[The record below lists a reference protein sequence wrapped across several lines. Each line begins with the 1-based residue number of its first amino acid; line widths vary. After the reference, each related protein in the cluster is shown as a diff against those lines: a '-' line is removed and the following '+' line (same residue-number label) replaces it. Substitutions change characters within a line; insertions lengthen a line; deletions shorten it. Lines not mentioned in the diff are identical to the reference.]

1 MSKGIVIGL
10 TGGIGTGKSTVARIL
25 KDLGLKL
32 IDADQ
37 IGHEFLTSGTKV
49 YNQLVK
55 SFGEKI
61 LRPDGEIDRKVLGGL
76 VFSDAKKRQI
86 LNNLTHSAIREEIIE
101 KIEESRGRGEDVVVE
116 IPLLFEA
123 KMESLVDE
131 VWVVVASSQTQI
143 QRVMI
148 RGSLSRTEAIQRIS
162 TQMPLEQKKALA
174 DVVINNEGTL
184 EDLRAKVEQ
193 SWIATKKRR
202 KK

>member
-1 MSKGIVIGL
+1 MSKEIVIGL

-61 LRPDGEIDRKVLGGL
+61 LRPDGEIDREVLGGL

-86 LNNLTHSAIREEIIE
+86 LNNLTHPAIREEIIE

-116 IPLLFEA
+116 
-123 KMESLVDE
+123 
-131 VWVVVASSQTQI
+131 TG
-143 QRVMI
+143 R
-148 RGSLSRTEAIQRIS
+148 
-162 TQMPLEQKKALA
+162 
-174 DVVINNEGTL
+174 
-184 EDLRAKVEQ
+184 
-193 SWIATKKRR
+193 
-202 KK
+202 

>member
-1 MSKGIVIGL
+1 MSKEIVIGL

-61 LRPDGEIDRKVLGGL
+61 LRPDGEIDREVLGGL

-86 LNNLTHSAIREEIIE
+86 LNNLTHPAIREEIIE